1 MWLHLCS
8 CSWHF
13 LNSPAGGS
21 LGEEQ
26 FSFSPTPTP
35 PPPAYQQNRKNV
47 DSAMCLLFSGLRMG
61 FPRLFLQ
68 NGYFGIQSIIRKEPI
83 CICVC
88 DYAVYQSSK
97 KFFFFICR
105 NSTGFIS
112 LWPDI
117 CDMALGRPAHGL
129 QTFLD
134 VGPLCHFQQS
144 TGKLTIWLLM
154 AHMYPS
160 EHRAWSFNVKES
172 SVNS

>member
-88 DYAVYQSSK
+88 VTMQYTKAQK
-97 KFFFFICR
+97 KIFFLFVEIPLVLYLFGLISVTWLWGGLHMAYR
-105 NSTGFIS
+105 HFWMLVLFVIFNSLQVS
-112 LWPDI
+112 LQF
-117 CDMALGRPAHGL
+117 G
-129 QTFLD
+129 
-134 VGPLCHFQQS
+134 
-144 TGKLTIWLLM
+144 
-154 AHMYPS
+154 Y
-160 EHRAWSFNVKES
+160 
-172 SVNS
+172 